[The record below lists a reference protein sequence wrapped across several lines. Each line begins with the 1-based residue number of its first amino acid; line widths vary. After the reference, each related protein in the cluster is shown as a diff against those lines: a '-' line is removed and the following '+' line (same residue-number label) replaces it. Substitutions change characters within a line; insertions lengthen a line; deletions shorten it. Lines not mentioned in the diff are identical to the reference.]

1 MQNDADMSER
11 IERTYNEQ
19 FNNYVPLTISDE
31 FVPEYFGGAN
41 HKFKMRP
48 HQAKAIIRGTMQPLL
63 LAHEVGTGKTFTLI
77 STAMEMRR
85 LGTAKKPM
93 IVVQNATVGQF
104 VASAKELYPNAKV
117 LTLEDKDRDKEGRK
131 NFYAK
136 IKYNDWDMIV
146 VPQSVF
152 ERIPD
157 SEERQMRFIQ
167 DKIDEKMMVLEQM
180 READSDNDRNP
191 IIRQAEKE
199 IEKCKDEMGALA
211 EALAGKRKQRDGKK
225 EAVAKQNASVKAKEM
240 LDRQTDDVE
249 DFDDMGIDALLVDEA
264 HEYKHLGF
272 ATAMQRG
279 VKGIDPSFSKKSQG
293 VYLKTILTLIHDL
306 DSIPGPGRFPGAGH
320 RNPLL
325 YSCLEN
331 PMDREAWRVMVC
343 CC

>member
-1 MQNDADMSER
+1 MDIPSHLIEFTLGSSWVDPKLYTDYIKERTDVDVQLTNVGGTWFMKTPYYTSYEKNKAMGVRGQVVQKLILGTDLIEAALQNKTITVSETHTVGYGSSKTTETITDKEATQACSAKIDEIRADFKEWARQKMQNDADMSER

-191 IIRQAEKE
+191 IIRQA
-199 IEKCKDEMGALA
+199 
-211 EALAGKRKQRDGKK
+211 
-225 EAVAKQNASVKAKEM
+225 
-240 LDRQTDDVE
+240 
-249 DFDDMGIDALLVDEA
+249 
-264 HEYKHLGF
+264 
-272 ATAMQRG
+272 
-279 VKGIDPSFSKKSQG
+279 
-293 VYLKTILTLIHDL
+293 
-306 DSIPGPGRFPGAGH
+306 
-320 RNPLL
+320 
-325 YSCLEN
+325 
-331 PMDREAWRVMVC
+331 
-343 CC
+343 